1 LSFVVVHVSHSVRVV
16 CCFVIFIVIF
26 SSLNFPV
33 TGKSEELLESS
44 ESYHVEPAG
53 QKVLVDPQPASG
65 NPSKAAIPP
74 PSQWDWKKKAETCG
88 DGSEFPQGLPADLEE
103 QRKFL
108 TEQCVASFCLCLSRF
123 PQHYKSLYRLAYLYT
138 YSKTHKVSRALIQQ
152 LTSCVFCLSK

>member
-1 LSFVVVHVSHSVRVV
+1 M
-16 CCFVIFIVIF
+16 F

-44 ESYHVEPAG
+44 ESYHTVEAAG

-74 PSQWDWKKKAETCG
+74 PSQWDWKKKAEPCG
-88 DGSEFPQGLPADLEE
+88 DGSEFPLGLPADLEE

-138 YSKTHKVSRALIQQ
+138 YSKTHKVSRALIN
-152 LTSCVFCLSK
+152 S

>member
-1 LSFVVVHVSHSVRVV
+1 MPHVLVHASYFVHVV
-16 CCFVIFIVIF
+16 CHFVIFIVIF

-33 TGKSEELLESS
+33 TGKSEELLESP
-44 ESYHVEPAG
+44 ESYHAVEPAG

-65 NPSKAAIPP
+65 HPSKAAIPP

-138 YSKTHKVSRALIQQ
+138 YSKTHKVSRELLEQ
-152 LTSCVFCLSK
+152 LTC